1 MQTRTMNTTSWFP
14 VVIVAIFIMALN
26 ACGSGDD
33 SSPLGQNNNDSTA
46 IHFQLQ
52 FKPNTDQDGQYLA
65 RQALAEPNICN
76 DYLVQDIQVEV
87 YRSSNDALEASEE
100 RNCGAHDMTIQNVP
114 ADVDLYVICKG
125 YVAQQVCWQGRA
137 DGIVANADQNT
148 DIGTIAMTYIC
159 DDQTP
164 PGIETS
170 LPGTITDASINT
182 TISIRFNEPLAP
194 STISDQ
200 TILLTHE
207 DTTVAGEVGYDPATY
222 TISFTPQ
229 QDLEQYKTYSYS
241 LAATEADHVTDTAGL
256 ALIGT
261 FNWQFTT
268 GIEVNEPPTASI
280 NTPSDKSKYALGAMI
295 EFDGSG
301 DDVEDGSLDGDSL
314 VWSSDLNNRIGTGS
328 SFSTDQLSEGTHI
341 ITLTASDSKGA
352 TGTDSISITVAS
364 SDIDPPSV
372 PANLAIDSIAEGL
385 IIAWDASIDNVGVTG
400 YRIYRGDTL
409 IASTSEMHYTDY
421 PLTGGVSYCF
431 RVSAYDAAGN
441 ESTKSEEICGI
452 PLFPPR

>member
-1 MQTRTMNTTSWFP
+1 MNTTTWFP
-14 VVIVAIFIMALN
+14 VVIVVISIMTLN
-26 ACGSGDD
+26 ACGPEDD
-33 SSPLGQNNNDSTA
+33 STPLGQSNNDSTA

-52 FKPNTDQDGQYLA
+52 FEPRTEKNGQYQA
-65 RQALAEPNICN
+65 MQALAEPNICN
-76 DYLVQDIQVEV
+76 DYWVQDIQVEV
-87 YRSSNDALEASEE
+87 YRSSNDVLEASEE
-100 RNCGAHDMTIQNVP
+100 RNCGAHNMTIQNVP
-114 ADVDLYVICKG
+114 ADVDLYVICNG

-159 DDQTP
+159 DDETP
-164 PGIETS
+164 PEIETS

-200 TILLTHE
+200 TILLTQE
-207 DTTVAGEVGYDPATY
+207 NATVAGEINYDPATY

-241 LAATEADHVTDTAGL
+241 LTAIETDHITDTAGL

-280 NTPSDKSKYALGAMI
+280 HTPSDESKHALGAMI

-301 DDVEDGSLDGDSL
+301 DDVEDGTLDGDSL
-314 VWSSDLNNRIGTGS
+314 VWSSDLNNRIGTES

-341 ITLTASDSKGA
+341 ITLTVTDSKGA

-364 SDIDPPSV
+364 GDIEPPSV
-372 PANLAIDSIAEGL
+372 PANLAIDGIPSGL

-409 IASTSEMHYTDY
+409 IASTSERHYSDSS
-421 PLTGGVSYCF
+421 LTEGVRYCY

-441 ESTKSEEICGI
+441 ESAKSEETCGM
-452 PLFPPR
+452 PWFPPDRE